1 MIGRHRDVD
10 LSPGRDDDHL
20 LWDGGGQDKQGRPH
34 HDRLPFTTRAI
45 SRSAT
50 RRFRSSRLSWAFFAF
65 ASAMATLATPSL
77 KYTSSGTTVRP
88 FCVVAPRILR
98 ISRLWRAF
106 FAFASAM
113 ATLATPSLK
122 YTSSGT
128 TVR

>member
-10 LSPGRDDDHL
+10 LSPGGREEAPL
-20 LWDGGGQDKQGRPH
+20 LGAEGGGEKGGGPH
-34 HDRLPFTTRAI
+34 HPPLPSTPRPLPRPAP
-45 SRSAT
+45 

-98 ISRLWRAF
+98 ISRLWSSSFRERAVGG
-106 FAFASAM
+106 
-113 ATLATPSLK
+113 LL
-122 YTSSGT
+122 
-128 TVR
+128 